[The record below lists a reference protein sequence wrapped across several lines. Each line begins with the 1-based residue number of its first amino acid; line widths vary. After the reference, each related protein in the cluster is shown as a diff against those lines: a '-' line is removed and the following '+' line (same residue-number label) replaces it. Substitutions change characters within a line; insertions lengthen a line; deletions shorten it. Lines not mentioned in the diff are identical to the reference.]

1 MTLMSNPAPST
12 EQNKAIA
19 RRYVDEVANRRNL
32 AAIDELIAADYL
44 HHSYRGISLA
54 QRGPAFIRDDVA
66 ALSAVFAE
74 AQWTIEDL
82 IAEGDR
88 VVYRWTA
95 QGIHQG
101 EYMGIAATGKAVTM
115 TGITILRIENGT
127 IAERWG
133 NADQLGLVRQLEM

>member
-1 MTLMSNPAPST
+1 MTLINNAAPST
-12 EQNKAIA
+12 EQNKAIV
-19 RRYVDEVANRRNL
+19 RHYVDEVANRRNL

-44 HHSYRGISLA
+44 HHSYRGISLER
-54 QRGPAFIRDDVA
+54 RGPAFVRDDVA
-66 ALSAVFAE
+66 ALSAIFAE
-74 AQWTIEDL
+74 VYWSIEDL

-95 QGIHQG
+95 QGVHQG

-115 TGITILRIENGT
+115 TGITILRIEHGK

-133 NADQLGLVRQLEM
+133 SADQLGLVRQLEM

>member
-12 EQNKAIA
+12 EQNKAIV
-19 RRYVDEVANRRNL
+19 RHYVDEVANRCNL

-44 HHSYRGISLA
+44 HHSYGGISME
-54 QRGPAFIRDDVA
+54 QHGPAFVRDDVA
-66 ALSAVFAE
+66 ALSAAFAK
-74 AQWTIEDL
+74 AHWTIEDL

-95 QGIHQG
+95 QGVHQG
-101 EYMGIAATGKAVTM
+101 EYRGIAATGKAVTM
-115 TGITILRIENGT
+115 TGITILRIEHGK

-133 NADQLGLVRQLEM
+133 SADQLGLVRQLEM